1 MKLQMKNISIEF
13 PVVLA
18 LNKVDFSTETGSIHA
33 LIGANGAGKSTLM
46 KVLSGAHDHF
56 TGEIQLDGRKV
67 EIRKPADAQKLGIQ
81 TVYQEVDTAI
91 IPSLTVA
98 ENIMLN
104 HTVQASENK
113 HWVNWKQLFKQ
124 ATEILS
130 SMNLHIP
137 VKKLAGELT
146 LAEKQLVLIARATSS
161 NCSFLILDEPTAPL
175 SHTETSELFRIT
187 RELAERNVGIIFISH
202 RLPEIFELC
211 DEITVMRN
219 GELVVKKAIPEVDTH
234 QVIEYMLGRKLE
246 DQFPARVSTFGEP
259 LLEVEGLTD
268 DGGKVKNTSLHL
280 KTGEIVGIA
289 GLVGAGKTELCK
301 ALFGAAPTKSGTVK
315 LKGENLKLTSPH
327 AAVKSGLA
335 LVPEERRKEG
345 VLVAESVTANLTAV
359 NLKRFSKYFSFI
371 DRRAEKKTAQEYIKA
386 LGIKTSSEYARVEN
400 LSGGNQQKVAIGRWL
415 IADADVYIFDE
426 PTKGVDVGAKRDI
439 FELIA
444 QLAAQGKGVIY
455 ASSELSEIV
464 GITNRVYVLYDGEPV
479 KELVTNETTEE
490 ELLFYSTGGR

>member
-13 PVVLA
+13 PGVRA
-18 LNKVDFSTETGSIHA
+18 LNNVNFSTETGMIHA

-46 KVLSGAHDHF
+46 KVLSGAHDHY
-56 TGEIQLDGRKV
+56 TGEIQLDGKSV
-67 EIRKPADAQKLGIQ
+67 EIRTPADAQKLGIQ

-104 HTVQASENK
+104 QTVQEMGQQ
-113 HWVNWKQLFKQ
+113 HWMNWKELFKK
-124 ATEILS
+124 AESILS
-130 SMNLHIP
+130 NMNLHIP

-146 LAEKQLVLIARATSS
+146 LAEKQLVLIARAISS
-161 NCSFLILDEPTAPL
+161 DCSFLILDEPTAPL
-175 SHTETSELFRIT
+175 SHTETSVLFRIV
-187 RELAERNVGIIFISH
+187 RDLAKRDVGIIFISH
-202 RLPEIFELC
+202 RMPEIFELC
-211 DEITVMRN
+211 DEITIMRN
-219 GELVVKKAIPEVDTH
+219 GELVMKKAIPEVDTH
-234 QVIEYMLGRKLE
+234 QVIEYMLGQKLE
-246 DQFPARVSTFGEP
+246 DQFPPRVSTFGDT
-259 LLEVEGLTD
+259 LLEVEGLK
-268 DGGKVKNTSLHL
+268 DGDKVKNASLHVRA
-280 KTGEIVGIA
+280 GEIVGLA

-301 ALFGAAPTKSGTVK
+301 LLFGAAPAKSGSVK
-315 LKGENLKLTSPH
+315 LKGEILKLTSPH
-327 AAVKSGLA
+327 AAVRSGLA

-345 VLVAESVTANLTAV
+345 VLVAESVTSNLTAV
-359 NLKRFSKYFSFI
+359 NLKKFTGVWSFI
-371 DRRAEKKTAQEYIKA
+371 DRRAEKKTAQEYIKS
-386 LGIKTSSEYARVEN
+386 LGIKTPSATVKVEN

-479 KELVTNETTEE
+479 KELETAGTTEE

>member
-13 PVVLA
+13 PGVRA
-18 LNKVDFSTETGSIHA
+18 LNEVDFITETGSIHA

-46 KVLSGAHDHF
+46 KVLSGAHNHYK
-56 TGEIQLDGRKV
+56 GEIQINGESV
-67 EIRKPADAQKLGIQ
+67 EIRTPADAQKLGIQ

-104 HTVQASENK
+104 HTVQATENK
-113 HWVNWKQLFKQ
+113 HWIHWKQLFKK
-124 ATEILS
+124 AAEILS
-130 SMNLHIP
+130 EMNLNIP

-187 RELAERNVGIIFISH
+187 RDLAKRDVGIIFISH
-202 RLPEIFELC
+202 RMPEIFELC
-211 DEITVMRN
+211 DELTIMRN
-219 GELVVKKAIPEVDTH
+219 GELVVKKAIPETDTH

-246 DQFPARVSTFGEP
+246 DQFPARISTFGDT
-259 LLEVEGLTD
+259 LLKVEGLTD
-268 DGGKVKNTSLHL
+268 GAKVKNTSLHV
-280 KTGEIVGIA
+280 KTGEIVGLA

-301 ALFGAAPTKSGTVK
+301 ALFGAAPTKGGTVK
-315 LKGENLKLTSPH
+315 LKGETLKLTSPH
-327 AAVKSGLA
+327 VAVKSGLA

-345 VLVAESVTANLTAV
+345 VLVAESVTSNLTTV
-359 NLKRFSKYFSFI
+359 NLKKFSRFLSFI

-386 LGIKTSSEYARVEN
+386 LGIKTSSETARVEN

-455 ASSELSEIV
+455 ASSELSEII
-464 GITNRVYVLYDGEPV
+464 GISDRVYVLYDGEPV
-479 KELVTNETTEE
+479 KELETVSTTEE